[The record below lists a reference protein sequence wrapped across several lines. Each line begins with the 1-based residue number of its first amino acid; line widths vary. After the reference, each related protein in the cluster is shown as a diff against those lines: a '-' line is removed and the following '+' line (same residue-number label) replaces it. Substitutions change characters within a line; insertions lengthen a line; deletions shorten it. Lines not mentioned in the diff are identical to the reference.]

1 MKYLFIVTIVLSTFM
16 LRGESFRVFVDAGT
30 VKTGNKKLSVQLG
43 GTGNFI
49 AKRYGQTDAL
59 ELQAGASL
67 TLTGQSALLPGPYG
81 TVEMR
86 FSPRHFRM
94 DRAQELRFE
103 IYPVKDC
110 WIQATLTGN
119 IWNFLVNYQGKI
131 KRYWIPV
138 YSWYSDKY
146 DITRQQQQLTISIGF
161 KGLNLYLNG
170 LHLEAEKYN
179 GEAQPKPEGKLFR
192 LASAAP
198 FEFIS
203 LYVTEVVSTQDQ
215 TLDRYV
221 SLLSGKKMLDRAFM
235 RIPRSYKTMRRD
247 GKPQISDFDDAVALC
262 GMNDVFT
269 GFFIQ
274 EDLQYFLK
282 YDDQHLYLFSSAPE
296 AAKRRLG
303 FFVMLK
309 YTETFDHERFTL
321 NPWQPLAGAGSKT
334 KWFTRT
340 TENKGFRLDE
350 AWLEN
355 FNEFGAE
362 IPHPGVTWNVN
373 FSNWSSPTDRGVWYK
388 SEIKN
393 IQSYGLM
400 EFGGK
405 DDLFA
410 RLLVPPTFAGGQL
423 KVQAECVNPSARI
436 RKFDFSCELFR
447 PDGEIISQQVVT
459 GQVAADAR
467 SNNTLSIDTG
477 NSDTMLLKIILRDD
491 EDRIFYLRTL
501 KLKRN

>member
-1 MKYLFIVTIVLSTFM
+1 MKYLIIVIIVLSTFM

-30 VKTGNKKLSVQLG
+30 VKTGNEKLSARIG

-49 AKRYGQTDAL
+49 AKRYGQNAAL
-59 ELQAGASL
+59 ELKAGASL
-67 TLTGQSALLPGPYG
+67 TLVGQAALLPGPYG

-94 DRAQELRFE
+94 DRSRELQFE
-103 IYPVKDC
+103 IRPVRDC
-110 WIQATLTGN
+110 LIRAALADD
-119 IWNFLVNYQGKI
+119 IWSFMVNYKGEN

-138 YSWYSDKY
+138 YSWYSDKN
-146 DITRQQQQLTISIGF
+146 DITRLQQMLTVSIGF
-161 KGLNLYLNG
+161 KGVNIYLNG
-170 LHLEAEKYN
+170 SHLQAKKDA
-179 GEAQPKPEGKLFR
+179 GEAQLNPDCKLFL

-203 LYVTEVVSTQDQ
+203 LHVTEVVSTPDQ
-215 TLDRYV
+215 TLDRYI
-221 SLLSGKKMLDRAFM
+221 SLLSGKKLLDRAFM
-235 RIPRSYKTMRRD
+235 RIPRSQKTMRRD
-247 GKPQISDFDDAVALC
+247 GEPQISDFGDAVALC

-269 GFFIQ
+269 GRFIQ
-274 EDLQYFLK
+274 EDLKYFLK
-282 YDDQHLYLFSSAPE
+282 YDDQHLYLFSAAPV
-296 AAKRRLG
+296 AANRRLG

-340 TENKGFRLDE
+340 TEAQGGRLSE

-355 FNEFGAE
+355 FSEFGAE

-388 SEIKN
+388 SDIKN
-393 IQSYGLM
+393 IQSYGLI
-400 EFGGK
+400 EFGNS

-410 RLLVPPTFAGGQL
+410 RLLVPPAFTGGQL
-423 KVQAECVNPSARI
+423 KVEAECVNPSART
-436 RKFDFSCELFR
+436 RKFDFSCELFQ

-459 GQVAADAR
+459 GRIAAGAR
-467 SNNTLSIDTG
+467 SNNTLSLDTG
-477 NSDTMLLKIILRDD
+477 NRDTMLLKIILRDD